1 VRNSSNGSPVR
12 LPGTTLL
19 GAFLV
24 ATVGLS
30 AWLAYQAI
38 DTARSHRRT
47 AEATLRDHA
56 GISAW
61 ELSRRARDN
70 LDEVLDETFDPVYR
84 RLRGDHLPA
93 AEVVGWGMDD
103 AARDQRCRCRAFR
116 EPAALFR
123 VVLPAGDLSFESR
136 DLQTAAL
143 RRITDDIL
151 ARSDGPA
158 RRREGFL
165 VVPAAGI
172 AGQPQVVGYSLTR
185 SAPDL
190 EGVLYGFVVPREA
203 MTEFFDAWY
212 RSAHLLPRP
221 IAGDQPN
228 DSLLA
233 VSVRSP
239 EGVEI
244 FTSPAAYAR
253 TFAASDTLGA
263 AFGGLV
269 VEAAIRP
276 DAASQLVIGG
286 LPRSRLPLLVTLLL
300 LTLGVGAA
308 ALFQIRRERALAQLR
323 DDFISGVSH
332 ELRTPLAQIRMF
344 AELQHAGVLSSD
356 PDRARAAGVI
366 NREARRLTHL
376 VENILQYSRLRR
388 TSGDGPLTESV
399 DVDEVLAESFE
410 AVEPLA
416 ASSSAELSV
425 LGDRGMHV
433 RANRAAVSQILGNLL
448 DNALKYGPPG
458 QTLTV
463 RVEAEDSV
471 VRFVVDDQGPG
482 IPARDRTRIWEPY
495 RRLPR
500 DVRSRLPGTG
510 IGLAVVAR
518 LVRLHGG
525 HARVEDAPEGGARFI
540 VGLPRAVSQ
549 GDDRSES
556 AGWPRR
562 AEDAATGAKA
572 SSSGAITSAAG
583 AKTDATGRVHAP
595 GPESRVHGRRS

>member
-1 VRNSSNGSPVR
+1 MRNSSNGIPVR

-24 ATVGLS
+24 ATLGLS
-30 AWLAYQAI
+30 GWLAYQAI

-70 LDEVLDETFDPVYR
+70 LDEVLDEAFDPVYR

-103 AARDQRCRCRAFR
+103 AARDQRCRCPAFR
-116 EPAALFR
+116 EPTALFR
-123 VVLPAGDLSFESR
+123 VVLPAGDLTFASH
-136 DLQTAAL
+136 DLKAAEL
-143 RRITDDIL
+143 RRIVDDIL
-151 ARSDGPA
+151 VRSDGPA

-165 VVPAAGI
+165 VVPGRAVSG
-172 AGQPQVVGYSLTR
+172 PPRVVGYSLTR
-185 SAPDL
+185 SVPDL
-190 EGVLYGFVVPREA
+190 EGVLYGFVVAREA
-203 MTEFFDAWY
+203 MTEFFDLWY

-239 EGVEI
+239 EGVEV
-244 FTSPAAYAR
+244 FTSPAAYER
-253 TFAASDTLGA
+253 TFAAADTLGA

-269 VEAAIRP
+269 IEAAIRP

-286 LPRSRLPLLVTLLL
+286 LPRSRLPLLMTLLV

-308 ALFQIRRERALAQLR
+308 ALLQIRRERELAQLR

-399 DVDEVLAESFE
+399 DVDEVLAESIE
-410 AVEPLA
+410 ALEPVA
-416 ASSSAELSV
+416 ASRAAELRV
-425 LGDRGMHV
+425 RGDRGTRV
-433 RANRAAVSQILGNLL
+433 RANRAALSQILGNLL

-463 RVEAEDSV
+463 RIEAEGSV
-471 VRFVVDDQGPG
+471 VRFLVDDQGPG
-482 IPARDRTRIWEPY
+482 IPPRDRARIWEPY

-500 DVRSRLPGTG
+500 DVSSRLPGTG

-518 LVRLHGG
+518 LVRVHGG
-525 HARVEDAPEGGARFI
+525 HARVEGAPEGGARFI
-540 VGLPRAVSQ
+540 VELPRAAA
-549 GDDRSES
+549 GRDDRPS
-556 AGWPRR
+556 ADGPFR
-562 AEDAATGAKA
+562 AEKAARV
-572 SSSGAITSAAG
+572 
-583 AKTDATGRVHAP
+583 AKTAPTGSTPDSPAGVERAQPEAP
-595 GPESRVHGRRS
+595 VRGPRS